1 MIKNT
6 VKDIEKE
13 VQAIKDM
20 MTETTISLD
29 SQRTSMVGAEGQ
41 LATLKNVRYLH
52 SCLDLN
58 LTDTKLYVLPLTTD
72 QSP

>member
-20 MTETTISLD
+20 MTETTISLGSQKD
-29 SQRTSMVGAEGQ
+29 SIVNAEGQ
-41 LATLKNVRYLH
+41 LVTLKNVRYLH
-52 SCLDLN
+52 SCTNLDLPA
-58 LTDTKLYVLPLTTD
+58 TKLYVFPPDYRPET
-72 QSP
+72 